1 MEFMYS
7 YAGDFPTRVS
17 FEENQTN
24 RMEHLIN
31 KMLSFIKRL
40 VDRGDKAIDERA
52 RIEAEIKKTDEEID
66 ALVYEIYRITE
77 AEKVIIENNIKYIIT
92 IKSD

>member
-31 KMLSFIKRL
+31 KMLSLIKRL

-66 ALVYEIYRITE
+66 ALVYEISRITE